1 MGECMCVMLFV
12 HALSLAWIIFLWV
25 LPILVYCCILNT
37 QERGRTTTDTDKL
50 YFGPR
55 EVAKVLG
62 VSEYLIYR
70 QIHEGEIPHR
80 TIGQRILVPGW
91 WVRGE
96 PESATAR
103 VK

>member
-1 MGECMCVMLFV
+1 MLYYV
-12 HALSLAWIIFLWV
+12 I
-25 LPILVYCCILNT
+25 T
-37 QERGRTTTDTDKL
+37 KERWWPTTDIDKL

-91 WVRGE
+91 WVRVNG
-96 PESATAR
+96 
-103 VK
+103 VNF